1 MFWFLVRQF
10 SRGNR
15 LSVRGESHGYMG
27 FIHWLAC
34 CYWIHLVTAQ
44 AAMPTT
50 FNHPKP
56 PTTTP
61 KHPQPP
67 GHVASAITNKCNYGF
82 TRRMRHIYMFF
93 TLPLAVALHFNWVAC
108 AAGSA
113 NKKKETLVVSVSVSV
128 SESESSKPEPTEN
141 VDKCW
146 VAWRRK
152 LMRFGCKRHQTLEIF
167 CVNLKN
173 DMKAAWNN
181 RPNDGWMGLVVYF
194 FRVDGWQNGMQ
205 K

>member
-1 MFWFLVRQF
+1 
-10 SRGNR
+10 
-15 LSVRGESHGYMG
+15 MG

-67 GHVASAITNKCNYGF
+67 GGHVASAITNKCNYGF

-108 AAGSA
+108 AAGSPTKKR
-113 NKKKETLVVSVSVSV
+113 NISCICICIRIWIGIFETGTNWKCGQVLGGVKKEIDALRVQKTSNTWNILCKLEKWH
-128 SESESSKPEPTEN
+128 ES
-141 VDKCW
+141 
-146 VAWRRK
+146 
-152 LMRFGCKRHQTLEIF
+152 G
-167 CVNLKN
+167 LK
-173 DMKAAWNN
+173 
-181 RPNDGWMGLVVYF
+181 
-194 FRVDGWQNGMQ
+194 
-205 K
+205 